1 MKIKVE
7 VVPDLEDVEVVIKS
21 HEINEE
27 VKNIERFVSLY
38 VSSLLVKKD
47 QRTFRLSPFDI
58 YYVDALDHDV
68 FVYTKNDVYETSYK
82 LYQLEEMFSSILLRI
97 NKNTLV
103 NYKMIKSF
111 KSSLSG
117 KMEAELKNKDRI
129 VISRLYVP
137 KLKKVLQGDQS

>member
-7 VVPDLEDVEVVIKS
+7 VVPNLEDVEVVIKS

-47 QRTFRLSPFDI
+47 QRTVRLSPFDI